1 MARGIDIPTV
11 DYVISYD
18 LPGYTKTYIHRI
30 GRCARA
36 GREGKAVSLVLQ
48 EQVLKIKF
56 TKLSCKILKHSFNKL
71 QIGIYKKTMKQTGK
85 TDFVKI
91 PVKNSELRPLE
102 DNFKE
107 ALVKLKSHVE
117 VDFLTLNNYSSSE
130 KKLIVMI
137 FRMKLKKETS
147 PNQCIQ

>member
-36 GREGKAVSLVLQ
+36 GREGQAVSLIQ
-48 EQVLKIKF
+48 QD
-56 TKLSCKILKHSFNKL
+56 

-85 TDFVKI
+85 TNFVKI
-91 PVKNSELRPLE
+91 PVKNSDLRPLE
-102 DNFKE
+102 GSFKE
-107 ALVKLKSHVE
+107 ALAKLKTQVE
-117 VDFLTLNNYSSSE
+117 EETDHTKKPKLEAKPDSKKIGTRKSSS
-130 KKLIVMI
+130 
-137 FRMKLKKETS
+137 
-147 PNQCIQ
+147 